1 VFSLKFFSRVLTI
14 NFGHRR
20 SSKSSFSVT
29 LSIAKEV
36 HVSMPLIIFSGLPSS
51 GKTTR
56 ALQLQKA
63 LEAKVSTSLRKFKV
77 HVINDDTLGINREV
91 YRGVSTKRPSNL

>member
-1 VFSLKFFSRVLTI
+1 VDWSREDYFFNLSADLFKYLTYI
-14 NFGHRR
+14 PST
-20 SSKSSFSVT
+20 SSQERA
-29 LSIAKEV
+29 L
-36 HVSMPLIIFSGLPSS
+36 MPLVLFSGLPSS

-63 LEAKVSTSLRKFKV
+63 LDAKVASSLRKFKI

-91 YRGVSTKRPSNL
+91 YRGVSTQEEV